1 MMESFLQDIRF
12 GVRLLWKDKGVAITA
27 IATLTLCI
35 AANAAIFSV
44 IHSVIL
50 KPLPV
55 PEASRLLAL
64 YNSYPNVG
72 VKKSSNGAADYYD
85 RLRDVT
91 VFEEIAMY
99 NDSGVTL
106 GEKGSVQRAKC
117 LNVTPSFFRLL
128 RSKPTLG
135 RIFAPEEGEI
145 GNERRVILSYP
156 LWQELYGGDRS
167 ILGRDLRIYGNP
179 YTIVGVMPKDFRY
192 LDPEVRLWRPLAFTA
207 EAKEGRHSNSW
218 DMIGRLKPGATL
230 EQAQAQVNALNT
242 ANLDRFPEFKQL
254 LINAG
259 FHTVVVPLRDNVV
272 GDIKST
278 LYLLWGGVLFVLL
291 IGAVNIA
298 NLALARSSARV
309 KELATRFAMGA
320 SPWRVAR
327 QLMTESV
334 LMTLISA
341 LFGLVL
347 GYWGLRVFGT
357 LGLNHIP
364 RGSEIAMDIKVVF
377 FILGLSLLVGFA
389 VGAIP
394 ITHAFRT
401 DLNTLFRGEGRT
413 GTSSR
418 GARLLRKTLVVAQVA
433 FALLLLIG
441 AGLLLASFRQVLAV
455 KPGFVPQGVLTASI
469 GMPKA
474 RYKGDNE
481 LRAFTGQALEKIRAL
496 PGVSAAGATD
506 SIPFGD
512 NSNDS
517 VILAEGYSMRPG
529 ESLVSPSQIE
539 VTPGYFEAM
548 RIPLLDGR
556 YFDERDNEKSPRVV
570 IVDDRLA
577 HKFWPNSSPI
587 GKRMWQPS
595 RAEDLVQPGKDVK
608 WYTVVGVVKSS
619 KQRALVDPDERVGA
633 YFFPDS
639 QAPQSV
645 ITLAILTAGNPN
657 SLISAVRNAIF
668 GLDAEIPIYDVHT
681 MDERLEESLVTRK
694 SPMLLSMGFGL
705 VALVLAAVGI
715 YGMLAY
721 TVTLRTKEIG
731 IRMALGGTTERIFKL
746 ILQEGILI
754 LIVGFVLG
762 IAGTVALGRYVQSV
776 LYGVRPLNPVVLA
789 SVTGVLSLV
798 GVVACLVPAR
808 RAARIDPVAALR
820 EE

>member
-1 MMESFLQDIRF
+1 MGSFLQDIKF
-12 GVRLLWKDKGVAITA
+12 GVRLLWKDKAFSMTA

-55 PEASRLLAL
+55 VDPDRILAV

-72 VKKSSNGAADYYD
+72 VKRATNGAADYYD
-85 RLRDVT
+85 RLRDVPA
-91 VFEEIAMY
+91 FEEIAMY

-106 GEKGSVQRAKC
+106 GDKGSVQRAKC

-128 RSKPTLG
+128 RSKPMLG

-145 GNERRVILSYP
+145 GNERRVILSYS
-156 LWQELYGGDRS
+156 LWQELYGGDQS
-167 ILGRDLRIYGNP
+167 ILGKDLRIFGNP
-179 YTIVGVMPKDFRY
+179 YAIVGVMPKDFRY
-192 LDPEVRLWRPLAFTA
+192 LDPGVRLWRPIAFTA
-207 EAKEGRHSNSW
+207 EQKEGRHSNSW

-230 EQAQAQVNALNT
+230 EQAQGQVDALNN
-242 ANLDRFPEFKQL
+242 ANLDRFPEFKQI

-259 FHTVVVPLRDNVV
+259 FHTVVVPLQNDVV
-272 GDIKST
+272 GDIKSS

-320 SPWRVAR
+320 GPWRVAR

-334 LMTLISA
+334 MMTLISA

-357 LGLNHIP
+357 LGLNRIP
-364 RGSEIAMDIKVVF
+364 RGSEITMDGRVVL
-377 FILGLSLLVGFA
+377 FILGLTLVVGIA
-389 VGAIP
+389 VGIIP
-394 ITHAFRT
+394 VAHTIQA
-401 DLNTLFRGEGRT
+401 DLSTLFRGEGRT

-418 GARLLRKTLVVAQVA
+418 GTRLLRKTLVVGQVA
-433 FALLLLIG
+433 FALLLLIS

-455 KPGFVPQGVLTASI
+455 KPGFVPHGVLTASI
-469 GMPKA
+469 GMPKV
-474 RYKGDNE
+474 RYKGDDE
-481 LRAFTGQALEKIRAL
+481 LRAFTYQALERIRVM

-506 SIPFGD
+506 SIPFGGS
-512 NSNDS
+512 SNDS
-517 VILAEGYSMRPG
+517 VILAEGYAMKPG
-529 ESLVSPSQIE
+529 ESLVSPNQIV

-548 RIPLLDGR
+548 RIPLLEGR
-556 YFDERDNEKSPRVV
+556 YFDDRDNEKSPRVV

-587 GKRMWQPS
+587 GKRMWRPS

-608 WYTVVGVVKSS
+608 WFTVVGVVKSS
-619 KQRALVDPDERVGA
+619 KLRALVDPDERVGA
-633 YFFPDS
+633 YFFPHAQD
-639 QAPQSV
+639 PRSV
-645 ITLAILTAGNPN
+645 ITFAILTAGNPN
-657 SLISAVRNAIF
+657 SMISAVRNAIF
-668 GLDAEIPIYDVHT
+668 ALDAEIPIYDVHT
-681 MDERLEESLVTRK
+681 MEERLEESLITRK

-705 VALVLAAVGI
+705 VALLLAAVGI

-746 ILQEGILI
+746 ILQEGVFIL
-754 LIVGFVLG
+754 LVGFVLG
-762 IAGTVALGRYVQSV
+762 FAGTLALGRYVESV
-776 LYGVRPLNPVVLA
+776 LYGVRPLNPIVLA
-789 SVTGVLSLV
+789 SVTGILGAV
-798 GVVACLVPAR
+798 GILACLIPAR
-808 RAARIDPVAALR
+808 RAAQIDPVVALR

>member
-1 MMESFLQDIRF
+1 MESLLQDIKF
-12 GVRLLWKDKGVAITA
+12 GVRLLWKDKGFAITA

-44 IHSVIL
+44 IQSVIL

-55 PEASRLLAL
+55 VESDRLLFL

-117 LNVTPSFFRLL
+117 QNVTPSFFRLL
-128 RSKPTLG
+128 RSKPMLG
-135 RIFAPEEGEI
+135 RIFVPEEGEI

-167 ILGRDLRIYGNP
+167 ILGKDLRIFGNP
-179 YTIVGVMPKDFRY
+179 FTIVGVMPKDFRY

-207 EAKEGRHSNSW
+207 EVKEGRHSNSW
-218 DMIGRLKPGATL
+218 DMVGRLKPGATL

-259 FHTVVVPLRDNVV
+259 FHTVVVPLQDDVV

-278 LYLLWGGVLFVLL
+278 LFLLWGGVLFVLL

-298 NLALARSSARV
+298 NLALSRSSARV
-309 KELATRFAMGA
+309 KELATRFAIGA
-320 SPWRVAR
+320 GPWRVAR

-334 LMTLISA
+334 LMTTISA
-341 LFGLVL
+341 LFGLTL
-347 GYWGLRVFGT
+347 GYWALRVFAT
-357 LGLNHIP
+357 LGLNRIP
-364 RGSEIAMDIKVVF
+364 RGSEITMDGRVVLYIF
-377 FILGLSLLVGFA
+377 GLTLLVGLA
-389 VGAIP
+389 VGVIP
-394 ITHAFRT
+394 IAHAFRA

-418 GARLLRKTLVVAQVA
+418 GARLLRKTLVITQVA
-433 FALLLLIG
+433 FALLLLVG

-474 RYKGDNE
+474 RYKDDNQ

-517 VILAEGYSMRPG
+517 VILAEGYSMKPG

-556 YFDERDNEKSPRVV
+556 YFDERDNEKSSRVV

-577 HKFWPNSSPI
+577 HKFWPNGSPV

-595 RAEDLVQPGKDVK
+595 KAEDLVQPSKNVQ
-608 WYTVVGVVKSS
+608 WFTVVGVVKST
-619 KQRALVDPDERVGA
+619 KLRALVDPDERVGA
-633 YFFPDS
+633 YFFPDA
-639 QAPQSV
+639 QNPRSV
-645 ITLAILTAGNPN
+645 MTFAILTAGRPD

-681 MDERLEESLVTRK
+681 MVERLEESLITRK

-705 VALVLAAVGI
+705 VALLLAAVGI

-746 ILQEGILI
+746 ILHEGIFILLI
-754 LIVGFVLG
+754 GFALG
-762 IAGTVALGRYVQSV
+762 FAGTAVLGRYVQSV
-776 LYGVRPLNPVVLA
+776 LYGVRPLNPVVLGL
-789 SVTGVLSLV
+789 VTGVLALV
-798 GVVACLVPAR
+798 GIIACLVPAR
-808 RAARIDPVAALR
+808 RAAKIDPVIALR
-820 EE
+820 QE